1 MEMATTTDPTRL
13 LCALLGYAGHQVAA
27 HQFASVEKLAPF
39 VDAGW
44 LLPAPA
50 FAPVLCEACEVA
62 HYVEVVSLDGRPH
75 AICMLSGEASE
86 VAQTNQFYRVNELA
100 VASSLALALQ
110 LDGEARTVR
119 KIPSLWTLGAGT
131 LGDTRV
137 KFFFTPNFGRLDDA
151 TSVLDAAA
159 QQSIA
164 MKSALIV
171 ASDHLDLVR
180 LALHRINVIPLR
192 DLAKVGA
199 TARFSIDEA
208 LLLSKI
214 FPEAIIGRGRG
225 RMPKQR
231 KRILPILDE
240 MAGEGLTIDKSNE
253 IWRIVDERFKHR
265 HPGVASPAKSSILA
279 AIDYWQ
285 CHSK

>member
-1 MEMATTTDPTRL
+1 
-13 LCALLGYAGHQVAA
+13 
-27 HQFASVEKLAPF
+27 
-39 VDAGW
+39 
-44 LLPAPA
+44 
-50 FAPVLCEACEVA
+50 
-62 HYVEVVSLDGRPH
+62 
-75 AICMLSGEASE
+75 
-86 VAQTNQFYRVNELA
+86 
-100 VASSLALALQ
+100 
-110 LDGEARTVR
+110 
-119 KIPSLWTLGAGT
+119 
-131 LGDTRV
+131 
-137 KFFFTPNFGRLDDA
+137 
-151 TSVLDAAA
+151 
-159 QQSIA
+159 

-192 DLAKVGA
+192 DIAKVGA
-199 TARFSIDEA
+199 TARFSVDEA